1 MKHVFID
8 TNILMDMIF
17 HRVPYKYHALDLFAL
32 QEKKLITT
40 YTSSNTILSVAY
52 YLNKVNPPKVVKE
65 ILLQLIA
72 DVQVLEINK
81 SMLLAG
87 ISSLTEDYEDAVQIH
102 CALSNRKITHIITRN
117 KKDFKDCPLH
127 ICTAEK
133 FNDQFNS

>member
-8 TNILMDMIF
+8 TNILMDMLF
-17 HRVPYKYHALDLFAL
+17 NRMPYKNHALELFTL

-65 ILLQLIA
+65 IVLKLIE
-72 DVQVLEINK
+72 DVQVIEINK

-87 ISSLTEDYEDAVQIH
+87 INSLTDDYEDAVQIY
-102 CALSNRKITHIITRN
+102 CALWNRKITHVITRN

-127 ICTAEK
+127 ICTAEQ
-133 FNDQFNS
+133 FNDRFSS

>member
-1 MKHVFID
+1 MKHIFID
-8 TNILMDMIF
+8 TNILMDMLF
-17 HRVPYKYHALDLFAL
+17 HRMPYKYHALDLFTL

-52 YLNKVNPPKVVKE
+52 YLNKVYPPKVVKE
-65 ILLQLIA
+65 IVLQLIE

-102 CALSNRKITHIITRN
+102 CALSNRNITHIITRN

>member
-8 TNILMDMIF
+8 TNILMDMLF
-17 HRVPYKYHALDLFAL
+17 HRMPYKNHALDLFAL

-40 YTSSNTILSVAY
+40 HTSSNTILSVAY

-65 ILLQLIA
+65 ILIHLIA
-72 DVQVLEINK
+72 DVQVIEINK

-102 CALSNRKITHIITRN
+102 CALSNRKITHIITRD

-127 ICTAEK
+127 VCTAE
-133 FNDQFNS
+133 QFTEQFTS

>member
-8 TNILMDMIF
+8 TNILMDMLF
-17 HRVPYKYHALDLFAL
+17 NRMPYKNHALELFTL

-65 ILLQLIA
+65 IVLKLIE

-87 ISSLTEDYEDAVQIH
+87 INSLTDDYEDAVQIY
-102 CALSNRKITHIITRN
+102 CALSNRKITHVITRN

-127 ICTAEK
+127 ICTAEQ
-133 FNDQFNS
+133 FNDRFSS

>member
-8 TNILMDMIF
+8 TNILMDMLF
-17 HRVPYKYHALDLFAL
+17 HRVPYKYHALELFTL
-32 QEKKLITT
+32 QEKKLMTT

-52 YLNKVNPPKVVKE
+52 YLNKVNPAKVVKK
-65 ILLQLIA
+65 ILVKLIE
-72 DVQVLEINK
+72 DVQVIEINK
-81 SMLLAG
+81 SMLLSG
-87 ISSLTEDYEDAVQIH
+87 IISLTEDYEDAVQIH

-127 ICTAEK
+127 ICTAEQ

>member
-8 TNILMDMIF
+8 TNILMDMLF
-17 HRVPYKYHALDLFAL
+17 HRMPYKNHALELFAL

-40 YTSSNTILSVAY
+40 YTSTNTILSVAY
-52 YLNKVNPPKVVKE
+52 YLNKVKPPKVVKE
-65 ILLQLIA
+65 ILIQLIE
-72 DVQVLEINK
+72 DIQVIEINK
-81 SMLLAG
+81 TMLLAA

-102 CALSNRKITHIITRN
+102 CALSNRKITHIVTRN

>member
-8 TNILMDMIF
+8 TNILMDMLF
-17 HRVPYKYHALDLFAL
+17 HRMPYKYHALDLFTL

-65 ILLQLIA
+65 IVLKLIE
-72 DVQVLEINK
+72 DIQVIEINK

-87 ISSLTEDYEDAVQIH
+87 INSLTDDYEDAVQIH
-102 CALSNRKITHIITRN
+102 CALSNRKITHVITRN

-127 ICTAEK
+127 ICTAEQ
-133 FNDQFNS
+133 FNDRFSS

>member
-8 TNILMDMIF
+8 TNILMDMLF
-17 HRVPYKYHALDLFAL
+17 HRMPYKNHALDLFAL

-40 YTSSNTILSVAY
+40 HTSSNTILSVAY

-65 ILLQLIA
+65 ILIHLIA
-72 DVQVLEINK
+72 DVQVIEINK

-127 ICTAEK
+127 VCTAE
-133 FNDQFNS
+133 QFTEQFTS

>member
-8 TNILMDMIF
+8 TNILMDMLF
-17 HRVPYKYHALDLFAL
+17 HRMPYKNHALELFAL

-40 YTSSNTILSVAY
+40 YTSTNTILSVAY
-52 YLNKVNPPKVVKE
+52 YLNKVKPPKVVKE
-65 ILLQLIA
+65 ILIQLIE
-72 DVQVLEINK
+72 DIQVIEINK
-81 SMLLAG
+81 TMLLAA

>member
-8 TNILMDMIF
+8 TNILMDMLF
-17 HRVPYKYHALDLFAL
+17 NRMPYKNHALELFTL

-65 ILLQLIA
+65 IVLKLIQ
-72 DVQVLEINK
+72 DVQVIEINK

-87 ISSLTEDYEDAVQIH
+87 INSLTDDYEDVVQIH
-102 CALSNRKITHIITRN
+102 CALSNRKITHVITRN

-127 ICTAEK
+127 ICTAEQ
-133 FNDQFNS
+133 FNDRFNY

>member
-8 TNILMDMIF
+8 TNILMDMLF
-17 HRVPYKYHALDLFAL
+17 HRMPYKNHTLELFAL
-32 QEKKLITT
+32 QEKRLITT
-40 YTSSNTILSVAY
+40 YTSTNTILSIAY
-52 YLNKVNPPKVVKE
+52 YLKKAYSPKIVKE
-65 ILLQLIA
+65 
-72 DVQVLEINK
+72 VLFKLMDSIQIIEVNK
-81 SMLLAG
+81 SMLVAG
-87 ISSLTEDYEDAVQIH
+87 LISLTDDYEDAVQIH

>member
-1 MKHVFID
+1 M
-8 TNILMDMIF
+8 
-17 HRVPYKYHALDLFAL
+17 PYKNHALDLFAL

-40 YTSSNTILSVAY
+40 HTSSNTILSVAY

-65 ILLQLIA
+65 ILIHLIA
-72 DVQVLEINK
+72 DVQVIEINK

-127 ICTAEK
+127 VCTAE
-133 FNDQFNS
+133 QFTEQFTS

>member
-1 MKHVFID
+1 MTHIFLD
-8 TNILMDMIF
+8 TNIILDFLLNRGYHGKPVLPIF
-17 HRVPYKYHALDLFAL
+17 SL
-32 QEKKLITT
+32 QEKKVVKIYTST
-40 YTSSNTILSVAY
+40 YTILCVQY
-52 YLNKVNPPKVVKE
+52 YLRKIVSVDKTKE

-72 DVQVLEINK
+72 DVQVIEINK

-87 ISSLTEDYEDAVQIH
+87 INSLTDDYEDAVQIH
-102 CALSNRKITHIITRN
+102 CALSNRKITHVITRN

>member
-8 TNILMDMIF
+8 TNIIMDIIF
-17 HRVPYKYHALDLFAL
+17 HRVPYKYQALDLFTL

-52 YLNKVNPPKVVKE
+52 YLNKVNPAKVVKK
-65 ILLQLIA
+65 ILVKLIE
-72 DVQVLEINK
+72 DVQVIEINK
-81 SMLLAG
+81 SMLLSG
-87 ISSLTEDYEDAVQIH
+87 IISLTEDYEDAVQIH

-127 ICTAEK
+127 ICTAEQ

>member
-8 TNILMDMIF
+8 TNIIMDIIF
-17 HRVPYKYHALDLFAL
+17 HRVPYKYQALDLFAL

-72 DVQVLEINK
+72 DVQVIEINK